1 MKNITIAIDGYSACG
16 KSTLAKAL
24 ANHLNY
30 TYIDSGAMYRA
41 VTFWAV
47 ENNCI
52 NGTAVDLKCIQK
64 TLPDFYVSFEN
75 IDGKSHT
82 FVNGK
87 DVETIIR
94 SLKISQLVS
103 HVAKID
109 FVRTKLVELQRQM
122 GQNGGVVMDG
132 RDIGTVVF
140 PDAELKLFITADI
153 EVRTNRRLQ
162 DFEDPKNVNI
172 EEVKENLL
180 ERDRIDT
187 SREISPLKKADDAV
201 IIDNSNLSK
210 EDFIAA
216 AIKEAQKV
224 INQ

>member
-24 ANHLNY
+24 AQQLNY

-41 VTFWAV
+41 VTYWAV

-52 NGTAVDLKCIQK
+52 NGTAVDLKCLRNALEHFTI
-64 TLPDFYVSFEN
+64 SFETIPGQN
-75 IDGKSHT
+75 HT

-140 PDAELKLFITADI
+140 PNADLKLFITADL
-153 EVRTNRRLQ
+153 EVRTERRLQ
-162 DFEDPKNVNI
+162 DFEDPQSMNL

-187 SREISPLKKADDAV
+187 SRDISPLKKADDAV
-201 IIDNSNLSK
+201 VIDNSELSK
-210 EDFIAA
+210 EAFIATA
-216 AIKEAQKV
+216 VEEAQKV

>member
-24 ANHLNY
+24 AQQLNY

-41 VTFWAV
+41 VTYWAV

-52 NGTAVDLKCIQK
+52 NGTAVDLKCLRNALEHFTI
-64 TLPDFYVSFEN
+64 SFETVAGQN
-75 IDGKSHT
+75 HT

-140 PDAELKLFITADI
+140 PNADLKLFITADL
-153 EVRTNRRLQ
+153 EVRTERRLQ
-162 DFEDPKNVNI
+162 DFEDPQSMNL

-187 SREISPLKKADDAV
+187 SRDISPLKKADDAV
-201 IIDNSNLSK
+201 VIDNSELSK
-210 EDFIAA
+210 EAFIATA
-216 AIKEAQKV
+216 VEEAQKV